1 VKPEVRGAVVVEAAN
16 LFQKTYPVP
25 AALDVIFCRN
35 VMIYFD
41 AASRTLLV
49 SRLFEQLA
57 PGGYLVVGH
66 AESLLGLRH
75 RFEQISPSVYA
86 RPS

>member
-1 VKPEVRGAVVVEAAN
+1 VKPEVRRSVVVEAAN
-16 LFQKTYPVP
+16 LFQKAYPTP

-41 AASRTLLV
+41 AASRTQLV
-49 SRLFEQLA
+49 NRLFEQLA

-66 AESLLGLRH
+66 AESLLGLQH

-86 RPS
+86 RPA